1 MQKEIREF
9 VKTKLSVV
17 SDQDIDEEI
26 LTGGRSGS
34 DVYSIKV
41 KSRRP
46 RLSGYYIVKVCPPT
60 VERDESEADKARQ
73 FYNHS
78 PKFSEHLVKYVDRNR
93 IDGKGVIIYQQ
104 ANQSRLHAT
113 AFSVL
118 DAECLARYTR
128 RVSRDI
134 LSVLNQDIQTG
145 GTVEDFFRYLLNKQL
160 GEGGRFTPRM
170 RELLDRPDAE
180 CVALGATVYP
190 NPFYFMTHIDCWSGV
205 LPNLL
210 LYKGAVHGDLHGL
223 NLIASEESEESY
235 SIIDYD
241 SASMD
246 SYLLFDQAYFEFS
259 VFFDN
264 AKDND
269 LKPWS
274 AMLEQLVIPSVFQQ
288 VAPCEHYLE
297 YMVRNAVCAGITDW
311 VQEAGL
317 ENSRDDIELQ
327 FLLARIAAGIN
338 FFCKKNCA
346 DQGKQIKVLLFICC
360 CLKSLF
366 ETIGYSYN
374 TNDVCALSIASA
386 FTDTEDLWENV
397 FKFRNYI
404 PVLITDDHYT
414 ASNLNALKNLCSVRW
429 SLVVDVGP
437 EEEEPV
443 VYKSLLEH
451 MKTESVKRIALLSG
465 ENAEAFD
472 NTLNVLSIQK
482 PAGLAYANLWRR
494 GGKRLLSQLEKLL
507 SSNPQVPLVLVFDCS
522 KNALPFRNRLIDRLC
537 DLPLPGATRFAALRA
552 GFSEDFVSE
561 MEDLESKHHWHF
573 VAYPGATLLHAA
585 KCCGLYLQQL
595 QYARHSAE
603 LPSVDGTC
611 TFSKEDLL
619 RFSPSIELVY
629 AGCEDISEHELGRI
643 GFDTSGGGDS
653 LGEEFYKGG
662 EATWSDIA
670 KHRALRLLEDRDYQ
684 NIKNRLEKLMDES
697 SPRIKTMRLI
707 HGAGTGGTT
716 LSKRIL
722 WDLKQSVPCVRLKKY
737 VPDTVSML
745 LEVCKKTGKRVL
757 MTVEQG
763 STVITDDE
771 LNILAHQVNAENGK
785 LLILLITRSTDPTT
799 RRPLREEREGKD
811 VLVRLIDTMPARI
824 ARDFL
829 EQFSKYAA
837 QRSNP
842 AERVRRLEAITGDDD
857 NDQRTPFFYGFY
869 AFQEEYNL
877 LDRLQSTVAICT
889 QNQRELLNC
898 LALVTAY
905 SQNICVAFSELPI
918 ILDMEDDGSGM
929 MNLYVMK
936 DNLPTAISKLMV
948 IRPDGCRLCHPII
961 AEKLLLLLHS
971 TEDQHA
977 AMNDVVYPAICSY
990 VQTLYNIYRGG
1001 NDRVDK
1007 ILKELVIDRAYID
1020 ADDKKTKF
1028 SPLVEAIPKWR
1039 DKEALFRL
1047 LIEKFPENPHYYNHL
1062 ARLLAFGDV
1071 GAQIT
1076 PQYEAAVE
1084 EAEQAIKVAER
1095 AGVPTPT
1102 HRTTLGCIYGQ
1113 WLIHNIREATRNKL
1127 RGRFAQKCSD
1137 LIDDIKVL
1145 YSLAREEFEHARK
1158 ESEIHDSFNYF
1169 PQIHME
1175 YQIIEQ
1181 LIEFDHGRTIQQL
1194 IAQEPSF
1201 KAWYDEHFSI
1211 ATELMLQMRDLQNNN
1226 PSLLKQAREGLG
1238 RISENSLNCIKA
1250 DLRGLLNSNA
1260 AGYKRRRRALIYGAF
1275 VTNGCQWNGLD
1286 KGTCELA
1293 EESLRNNFIDSDDG
1307 HKNADVETWFELYR
1321 RCSYFNAAEAQ
1332 HILAA
1337 YMEDGYKKNYLLFL
1351 LAFILWESGAAGASP
1366 SAVDACIREA
1376 QLLAR
1381 QYGVNTARE
1390 HDCFVGTNAI
1400 GCPIVPVTDIRRDGS
1415 GNPEGLKTFTGR
1427 VTEVEYTHG
1436 KILLDRLNLEVTFI
1450 PNPTTVNQD
1459 EKRIFKR
1466 ENVSCR
1472 VKLNLMFSYSGLRGW
1487 DVVKQD

>member
-414 ASNLNALKNLCSVRW
+414 ASNLNELKNLCSVRW

-507 SSNPQVPLVLVFDCS
+507 SRNPQVPLGLVFDCS

>member
-414 ASNLNALKNLCSVRW
+414 ASNLNELKNLCSVRW

-1001 NDRVDK
+1001 NDRVDI

-1047 LIEKFPENPHYYNHL
+1047 LIEKFPEKPHYYNHL

-1181 LIEFDHGRTIQQL
+1181 LIKFDHGRTIQQL

-1337 YMEDGYKKNYLLFL
+1337 YMEGGYKKNYLLFL

>member
-414 ASNLNALKNLCSVRW
+414 ASNLNELKNLCSVRW

-737 VPDTVSML
+737 VPVTVSML

-1020 ADDKKTKF
+1020 ADDKKTKL

>member
-1076 PQYEAAVE
+1076 PQHEAAVE

>member
-414 ASNLNALKNLCSVRW
+414 ASNLNELKNLCSVRW

-1127 RGRFAQKCSD
+1127 RGRFAQECSD

-1238 RISENSLNCIKA
+1238 RISENSLNCIKT

>member
-414 ASNLNALKNLCSVRW
+414 ASNLNELKNLCSVRW

-537 DLPLPGATRFAALRA
+537 DLPLPRATRFAALRA

>member
-414 ASNLNALKNLCSVRW
+414 ASNLNELKNLCSVRW

-507 SSNPQVPLVLVFDCS
+507 SSNPQVHLVLVFDCS

>member
-1260 AGYKRRRRALIYGAF
+1260 AGYKRRRRALIEPD
-1275 VTNGCQWNGLD
+1275 Q
-1286 KGTCELA
+1286 
-1293 EESLRNNFIDSDDG
+1293 
-1307 HKNADVETWFELYR
+1307 
-1321 RCSYFNAAEAQ
+1321 
-1332 HILAA
+1332 
-1337 YMEDGYKKNYLLFL
+1337 
-1351 LAFILWESGAAGASP
+1351 
-1366 SAVDACIREA
+1366 
-1376 QLLAR
+1376 
-1381 QYGVNTARE
+1381 
-1390 HDCFVGTNAI
+1390 
-1400 GCPIVPVTDIRRDGS
+1400 
-1415 GNPEGLKTFTGR
+1415 
-1427 VTEVEYTHG
+1427 
-1436 KILLDRLNLEVTFI
+1436 
-1450 PNPTTVNQD
+1450 
-1459 EKRIFKR
+1459 
-1466 ENVSCR
+1466 
-1472 VKLNLMFSYSGLRGW
+1472 
-1487 DVVKQD
+1487 

>member
-414 ASNLNALKNLCSVRW
+414 ASNLNELKNLCSVRW
-429 SLVVDVGP
+429 SLVVDIGP

-1181 LIEFDHGRTIQQL
+1181 LIKFDHGRTIQQL

>member
-414 ASNLNALKNLCSVRW
+414 ASNLNELKNLCSVRW

-961 AEKLLLLLHS
+961 AEKLLLILHS

>member
-327 FLLARIAAGIN
+327 FLLDMIAAVIN

-346 DQGKQIKVLLFICC
+346 DHGKQIKVLLFICC

-507 SSNPQVPLVLVFDCS
+507 SSNPQV
-522 KNALPFRNRLIDRLC
+522 A
-537 DLPLPGATRFAALRA
+537 PG
-552 GFSEDFVSE
+552 
-561 MEDLESKHHWHF
+561 
-573 VAYPGATLLHAA
+573 
-585 KCCGLYLQQL
+585 
-595 QYARHSAE
+595 
-603 LPSVDGTC
+603 
-611 TFSKEDLL
+611 
-619 RFSPSIELVY
+619 
-629 AGCEDISEHELGRI
+629 
-643 GFDTSGGGDS
+643 
-653 LGEEFYKGG
+653 
-662 EATWSDIA
+662 
-670 KHRALRLLEDRDYQ
+670 
-684 NIKNRLEKLMDES
+684 
-697 SPRIKTMRLI
+697 
-707 HGAGTGGTT
+707 
-716 LSKRIL
+716 
-722 WDLKQSVPCVRLKKY
+722 
-737 VPDTVSML
+737 
-745 LEVCKKTGKRVL
+745 
-757 MTVEQG
+757 
-763 STVITDDE
+763 
-771 LNILAHQVNAENGK
+771 
-785 LLILLITRSTDPTT
+785 
-799 RRPLREEREGKD
+799 
-811 VLVRLIDTMPARI
+811 
-824 ARDFL
+824 
-829 EQFSKYAA
+829 
-837 QRSNP
+837 
-842 AERVRRLEAITGDDD
+842 
-857 NDQRTPFFYGFY
+857 
-869 AFQEEYNL
+869 
-877 LDRLQSTVAICT
+877 
-889 QNQRELLNC
+889 
-898 LALVTAY
+898 
-905 SQNICVAFSELPI
+905 
-918 ILDMEDDGSGM
+918 
-929 MNLYVMK
+929 
-936 DNLPTAISKLMV
+936 
-948 IRPDGCRLCHPII
+948 
-961 AEKLLLLLHS
+961 
-971 TEDQHA
+971 
-977 AMNDVVYPAICSY
+977 
-990 VQTLYNIYRGG
+990 
-1001 NDRVDK
+1001 
-1007 ILKELVIDRAYID
+1007 
-1020 ADDKKTKF
+1020 
-1028 SPLVEAIPKWR
+1028 
-1039 DKEALFRL
+1039 
-1047 LIEKFPENPHYYNHL
+1047 
-1062 ARLLAFGDV
+1062 FG
-1071 GAQIT
+1071 I
-1076 PQYEAAVE
+1076 
-1084 EAEQAIKVAER
+1084 
-1095 AGVPTPT
+1095 
-1102 HRTTLGCIYGQ
+1102 
-1113 WLIHNIREATRNKL
+1113 
-1127 RGRFAQKCSD
+1127 
-1137 LIDDIKVL
+1137 
-1145 YSLAREEFEHARK
+1145 
-1158 ESEIHDSFNYF
+1158 
-1169 PQIHME
+1169 
-1175 YQIIEQ
+1175 
-1181 LIEFDHGRTIQQL
+1181 
-1194 IAQEPSF
+1194 
-1201 KAWYDEHFSI
+1201 
-1211 ATELMLQMRDLQNNN
+1211 
-1226 PSLLKQAREGLG
+1226 
-1238 RISENSLNCIKA
+1238 
-1250 DLRGLLNSNA
+1250 
-1260 AGYKRRRRALIYGAF
+1260 
-1275 VTNGCQWNGLD
+1275 
-1286 KGTCELA
+1286 
-1293 EESLRNNFIDSDDG
+1293 
-1307 HKNADVETWFELYR
+1307 
-1321 RCSYFNAAEAQ
+1321 
-1332 HILAA
+1332 
-1337 YMEDGYKKNYLLFL
+1337 
-1351 LAFILWESGAAGASP
+1351 
-1366 SAVDACIREA
+1366 
-1376 QLLAR
+1376 
-1381 QYGVNTARE
+1381 
-1390 HDCFVGTNAI
+1390 
-1400 GCPIVPVTDIRRDGS
+1400 
-1415 GNPEGLKTFTGR
+1415 
-1427 VTEVEYTHG
+1427 
-1436 KILLDRLNLEVTFI
+1436 
-1450 PNPTTVNQD
+1450 
-1459 EKRIFKR
+1459 
-1466 ENVSCR
+1466 
-1472 VKLNLMFSYSGLRGW
+1472 
-1487 DVVKQD
+1487 

>member
-1 MQKEIREF
+1 MWIEIA
-9 VKTKLSVV
+9 
-17 SDQDIDEEI
+17 
-26 LTGGRSGS
+26 LTG
-34 DVYSIKV
+34 KV
-41 KSRRP
+41 LSFTSRQN
-46 RLSGYYIVKVCPPT
+46 
-60 VERDESEADKARQ
+60 ESEADKARQ

-414 ASNLNALKNLCSVRW
+414 ASNLNELKNLCSVRW

>member
-17 SDQDIDEEI
+17 SDPDIDEEI

-104 ANQSRLHAT
+104 ANQSRLLAT

-414 ASNLNALKNLCSVRW
+414 ASNLNELKNLCSVRW

>member
-17 SDQDIDEEI
+17 SDQNIDEEI

-145 GTVEDFFRYLLNKQL
+145 GTVEDFFRCLLNKQL

-180 CVALGATVYP
+180 CVALGAAVYP

-288 VAPCEHYLE
+288 VDPCEHYLE

-346 DQGKQIKVLLFICC
+346 DQGRQIKVLLFICC

-374 TNDVCALSIASA
+374 TNDVSALSIASA

-414 ASNLNALKNLCSVRW
+414 ASNLNELKNLCSVRW

-595 QYARHSAE
+595 QDAGHSAE

-670 KHRALRLLEDRDYQ
+670 KHRDLRLLEDRDYQ

-811 VLVRLIDTMPARI
+811 VLVRLIDTMTARI

-1047 LIEKFPENPHYYNHL
+1047 LIEKFPENSHYYNHL

-1095 AGVPTPT
+1095 AGFATPT

-1181 LIEFDHGRTIQQL
+1181 LIKFDHGRTIQQL

-1390 HDCFVGTNAI
+1390 YDCFVGTNAI

-1466 ENVSCR
+1466 EDVSCR

>member
-414 ASNLNALKNLCSVRW
+414 ASNLNELKNLCSVRW

-857 NDQRTPFFYGFY
+857 NDQRTPFFYVFY

>member
-414 ASNLNALKNLCSVRW
+414 ASNLNELKNLCSVRW

-1472 VKLNLMFSYSGLRGW
+1472 VKLNLMFSYSGLRDFGAGMW
-1487 DVVKQD
+1487 

>member
-297 YMVRNAVCAGITDW
+297 YMVRNAVCAGIADW

-414 ASNLNALKNLCSVRW
+414 ASNLNELKNLCSVRW

-697 SPRIKTMRLI
+697 SPRIKTMLLI

-1113 WLIHNIREATRNKL
+1113 WLIHDIREATRNKL

-1181 LIEFDHGRTIQQL
+1181 LIKFDHGRTIQQL